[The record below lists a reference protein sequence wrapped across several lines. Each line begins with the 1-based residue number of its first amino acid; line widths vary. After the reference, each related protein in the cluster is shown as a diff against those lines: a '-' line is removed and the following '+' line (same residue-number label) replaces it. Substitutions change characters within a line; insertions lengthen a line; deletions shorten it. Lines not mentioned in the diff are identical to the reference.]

1 VAEEMSVK
9 YREEAVEDGVIRFYF
24 ETDSREQSNKLA
36 LAIPREAYLYRGEFV
51 GPNDPR
57 L

>member
-1 VAEEMSVK
+1 VK